1 VEFLRSFRSRGS
13 HTKNTFYTNTHQMGE
28 SNSDRKRERGRE
40 GEREGKRERERER
53 ERDSDILRK
62 GLWVEISLNDFC
74 KIDPSSRD
82 LNNKPFSYC
91 YS

>member
-1 VEFLRSFRSRGS
+1 
-13 HTKNTFYTNTHQMGE
+13 MGE
-28 SNSDRKRERGRE
+28 SNSDRK
-40 GEREGKRERERER
+40 RER

-82 LNNKPFSYC
+82 VYNKPFSYC